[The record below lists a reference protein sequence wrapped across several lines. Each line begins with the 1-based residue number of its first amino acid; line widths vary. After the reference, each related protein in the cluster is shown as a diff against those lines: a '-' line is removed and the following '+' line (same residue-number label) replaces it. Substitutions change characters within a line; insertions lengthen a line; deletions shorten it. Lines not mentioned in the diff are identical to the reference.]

1 MTTMNT
7 IMTVPFVLAPQP
19 MALRGNVIHRIGR
32 RVAQAWNASLTMTAQ
47 DRADAY
53 VARMPVAVIAG

>member
-1 MTTMNT
+1 MTTLT
-7 IMTVPFVLAPQP
+7 TPFVVVPP
-19 MALRGNVIHRIGR
+19 PTTVRGQAIRRIGR
-32 RVAQAWNASLTMTAQ
+32 RLADMWNAALTMTAQ